1 MIARPSRAA
10 LVIVAVVIGSAL
22 AGAAVDHAIVLRY
35 PRRFQATLFTAAGDA
50 AESRRTD
57 MLERLTEEL
66 SLRPAQRA
74 AIDSIMRRTDSVLRD
89 VRQEMQPRV
98 QQALDDSR
106 RQIERHLD
114 SGQLASFQA
123 RQPARHWRIP
133 Q

>member
-1 MIARPSRAA
+1 MITSPSRAA

-22 AGAAVDHAIVLRY
+22 AGAAVDHAIVLRN
-35 PRRFQATLFTAAGDA
+35 PRRFQPTLFTSGGEA
-50 AESRRTD
+50 AESRRSD

-66 SLRPAQRA
+66 SLRPEQRA

-89 VRQEMQPRV
+89 VRLEVQPRV
-98 QQALDDSR
+98 QHALDDSR
-106 RQIERHLD
+106 HQIVSHLD
-114 SGQLASFQA
+114 SSQRASFRA